1 MADKDIAMKPQKRMV
16 LYQMMTRLFS
26 NTNLTNKPWGT
37 KDENGV
43 GTMNEITSKALKVL
57 RKQGYTHIWYTGI
70 IEHAL
75 LSDYTAYDIALD
87 DADVVKG
94 RAGSPYAIKDYFDIN
109 PDLAQQVEDR
119 MQEFENLVARTHK
132 EGIKVIIDFVP
143 NHVARKYHSDA
154 KPQNID
160 DFGQKDDTSQSF
172 DPDNNFYYLPGEEFK
187 VPNGYK
193 TLGDY
198 SFPTKTG
205 PFEESPAKASGNNV
219 FLAQP
224 SVFDW
229 FETIKLNYGVDL
241 QNSHQKHFDP
251 IPDTWIKMKEIL
263 LYWCEKKVDGFRCDM
278 AEMVPVEFWR
288 WVTDEVKKTYPDV
301 LFIAEVYQPE
311 AYRTYIHDGG
321 FDYLYDKVE
330 MYDTL
335 KAIVQGKSSAD
346 HITQVWQQQE
356 GIGQNML
363 RFLENHDEQRIA
375 SPEFA
380 GDMRKGIPMMA
391 ASAFMHEGPIMMY
404 FGQDVGEP
412 ALGLSGFSGDD
423 GRTTIFDYWGVPEH
437 IKWVNNGKFDGG
449 QLSADQKTLQKD
461 YLQIIQIINQKRAL
475 QIGAFFDLQYFNRC
489 AAYTGYSDGVYSFL
503 RYIDDERLLV
513 VINFKE
519 ESEAVQIKIPELAL
533 EMMKLDRQELVF
545 SFNTQVLTK
554 DQQDLS
560 NHYIGSAVMFN
571 VPALQYIIVSINNK

>member
-1 MADKDIAMKPQKRMV
+1 
-16 LYQMMTRLFS
+16 
-26 NTNLTNKPWGT
+26 
-37 KDENGV
+37 
-43 GTMNEITSKALKVL
+43 
-57 RKQGYTHIWYTGI
+57 
-70 IEHAL
+70 
-75 LSDYTAYDIALD
+75 
-87 DADVVKG
+87 
-94 RAGSPYAIKDYFDIN
+94 
-109 PDLAQQVEDR
+109 
-119 MQEFENLVARTHK
+119 ARTHK

-160 DFGQKDDTSQSF
+160 DFGQKDDTSLSF